1 MDDIQAN
8 SQTKKGGT
16 VVPPSDFQSDT
27 TKCADNKAFQESSSR
42 PRGRCACVR
51 TRVPVKRLYVLIACE
66 ESQAEC
72 KAFRELGHI
81 AYSCDLQKC
90 RKGGNPDWHIH
101 GDVRLFLQGQTMF
114 FTQSGKCKIVPRWDL
129 IIAHPP
135 CTYLCK
141 EGSVHLYK
149 NPDTWIKSNGV
160 DICVN
165 WDRLIHM
172 KEARTFFFEC
182 LNANA
187 PYVAVENPIPMALA
201 ELPKPTC
208 FADPSWFGVK
218 YTKKTLYWLK
228 NLPSVMGEVIYS
240 NPRCYVT
247 SSRGK
252 YRSRTFPQMAKAIAT
267 QWASA
272 ILDDYSRKVR

>member
-1 MDDIQAN
+1 MLH
-8 SQTKKGGT
+8 SQTSCQVKKGGT
-16 VVPPSDFQSDT
+16 VVPPTNFQIVT
-27 TKCADNKAFQESSSR
+27 TKCATNKGIQQKSSR
-42 PRGRCACVR
+42 PCGRSACVR
-51 TRVPVKRLYVLIACE
+51 TRAPVKRLYVLIACE

-72 KAFRELGHI
+72 KAFRDLGHI
-81 AYSCDLQKC
+81 AFSCDIQKC

-101 GDVRLFLQGQTMF
+101 GDVRPFLQGKTMF
-114 FTQSGKCKIVPRWDL
+114 RTQSGKCRIVPRWDL

-135 CTYLCK
+135 CTYLSK
-141 EGSVHLYK
+141 VGSLHLYK
-149 NPDTWIKSNGV
+149 KPDTWIDFNGREM
-160 DICVN
+160 CVN
-165 WDRLIHM
+165 WDRFFHM
-172 KEARTFFFEC
+172 KEARKFFFEC

-201 ELPKPTC
+201 GLPKPTC

-228 NLPSVMGEVIYS
+228 NLPSVMAEVIYS
-240 NPRCYVT
+240 NPKCYVK

-252 YRSRTFPQMAKAIAT
+252 YRSRTFPQLAKAIAT

-272 ILDDYSRKVR
+272 ILDDYSKKVQ